1 METKMRL
8 ISLGKKQAD
17 LIVPLA
23 EHGVNANQTEVCA
36 AINGRGTHAT
46 HKKIL
51 EAVNEILTEW
61 EEKK

>member
-8 ISLGKKQAD
+8 VELNKKQVD
-17 LIVPLA
+17 LVQPLS
-23 EHGVNANQTEVCA
+23 ERGMSVSPSELSL
-36 AINGRGTHAT
+36 AINGRAMQEK